1 MGKFRSKLKKKV
13 GNKRWA
19 RGHASTSNPET
30 NKHRAKAKSRFFQA
44 NLSLAPQAGD
54 PGEDSGA
61 SKLTLEAVLKHDA
74 IQSYGKEGGPTVNDI
89 AASMKSFSLVDGDGD
104 DGMTGSGGLGTFKT
118 FQTFA
123 SNWSA
128 CSNMSFKKL
137 LNNFRAD
144 SQLQKDMLAILAALT
159 EVIKEKGGGQSSTE
173 YFLALMETIEATKE
187 EGDTVA
193 AVSLLSMGIKSVP
206 EAVLRKKFSETAQTL
221 LGLLERYAESDNQNV
236 VRSIVG
242 CLSVVLRAQEYSQW
256 KLSSTLKFFDGI
268 LSFVIHTKPKIRK
281 AAQHAVVAII
291 HGSCFMLPPKINED
305 EKIDG
310 DETAAKPAVKCHPV
324 GGRVAR
330 FCVGQFKPENIA
342 NNQTLVLHT
351 LGLLHNALPGFSKED
366 IKLVAESLLSIMTA
380 TNVLIRTNCFQTFHS
395 LFSSKTENLTPTL
408 AGKLLAAL
416 YDYRPDRADSK
427 QIIAWLTVLK
437 EGHLFLAKSNLTMC
451 SSALPRFVDVC
462 TRDFWSSERME
473 VVSSA
478 SNSLKDILYEC
489 VQPCCEDDEVEKHR
503 VPIEKILTSIT
514 EVLSSAPFG
523 HASNQVLIILAIAFD
538 IAGKHFGPT
547 LAPALKTLGN
557 RYDPQSSSRIQIEHA
572 VLQAVGSMDTGL
584 VLECIPLAEPSGK
597 IDLDRTWM
605 LPLLREGL
613 NQSRLE
619 IFNSVILKLAYQC
632 YVLWNKFKES
642 DNKHQAH
649 VFELLT
655 CQLWG
660 LFPGFCRRPQ
670 DIFNFR
676 LIAKTLG
683 TVLNENPDLRAPI
696 LDGLKELI
704 PHLESDPDKAE
715 VGKYAKNFL
724 PRLFNIYTTK
734 PKGSY
739 ENEVRQTAFEVI
751 KTYLS
756 ITPKPILDELHTV
769 ALDQL
774 TAKAPGTFI
783 YDMLFDV
790 VEQLSLY
797 QSAEKLDQIYARY
810 ITVILKR
817 DKSQETV
824 AKTNANVRRQMKKA
838 FKLLREILASDH
850 PGCTEFVTNR
860 RGNIEKLLLGTLHST
875 FDGIQA
881 PRLACLKLLIERN
894 PEAKTNSKIVTRTIP
909 EAIASY
915 NVEAVK
921 QENLSNDL
929 IEMIGTMFNNENKI
943 NEFVDLIIAGF
954 TGDSILIANTIWVL
968 KNVLQTFTGNLTV
981 DTLRFMLEQ
990 VGTFVIGNNRTEVEA
1005 ALNFVL
1011 LYVKI
1016 LPVPLVTNYLPLI
1029 TKAISMMNA
1038 DTKRHCRLLVGYTL
1052 KRLCKR
1058 FGPEE
1063 IIKLVPGNDEVT
1075 HKRLKKIRKEMAR
1088 ARRNKLED
1096 QKRNKKKGGAAAG
1109 AGGDSDSDDDE
1120 SELAGHLEKK
1130 SLTIDDI
1137 LADSDSDSDSGVE
1150 DERKAKK
1157 KMATYIKE
1165 SPENI
1170 VDLADLDAISKI
1182 TTSQPMDQ
1190 SEPGSSGL
1198 NRAGATN
1205 KKKDPNR
1212 GFATAADGR
1221 LIIEDIEDYSDSD
1234 EDPDEAVGYKDKAK
1248 KRVYD
1253 EESSDSD
1260 DGEDATGGAG
1270 EDGPS
1275 SRKRKAMEA
1284 MSMRSGMS
1292 GTGAASSSGRYV
1304 AGGKGIH
1311 RPVAASV
1318 KSGYSGKS
1326 SKSTKTFVS
1335 SSGTEYR
1342 SKKAQ
1347 GDMLKKGKHEPY
1359 AYVPLSRNSLNRRK
1373 RAKSAGQFKGIVK
1386 GARKGAAA
1394 GAKSR
1399 LVKKTGAAGKRK

>member
-13 GNKRWA
+13 GGKRWA
-19 RGHASTSNPET
+19 HGQASNSNPVT

-44 NLSLAPQAGD
+44 NLSLAPPEQGT
-54 PGEDSGA
+54 SGA
-61 SKLTLEAVLKHDA
+61 ASQLTLDAVLKHDA
-74 IQSYGKEGGPTVNDI
+74 VQSYSGQREGGPTVNDL
-89 AASMKSFSLVDGDGD
+89 AASMKSFSMNDGFEGA
-104 DGMTGSGGLGTFKT
+104 DGMTESQLGTFKT

-159 EVIKEKGGGQSSTE
+159 EVIKENGGTQSSTE

-187 EGDTVA
+187 ENDIVA
-193 AVSLLSMGIKSVP
+193 AVSLLAMGIKSVP
-206 EAVLRKKFSETAQTL
+206 EGVLRKKFSDCGQIL
-221 LGLLERYAESDNQNV
+221 LSLLERYADTENQSV

-256 KLSSTLKFFDGI
+256 KHSSTLKFFDAI
-268 LSFVIHTKPKIRK
+268 LAFVIHTKPKIRK

-291 HGSCFMLPPKINED
+291 HGSCFMLPPKMESAEQD
-305 EKIDG
+305 E
-310 DETAAKPAVKCHPV
+310 EPMEERTEEVRKPLVKFHPISS
-324 GGRVAR
+324 RVAK
-330 FCVGQFKPENIA
+330 FCVGQFKPENVG
-342 NNQTLVLHT
+342 NNQTIVLHT

-366 IKLVAESLLSIMTA
+366 IKVVAESLLSIMTA

-395 LFSSKTENLTPTL
+395 LFSSKTENLTPVL
-408 AGKLLAAL
+408 AGKLIAAL
-416 YDYRPDRADSK
+416 YDYRPDKSDSK

-437 EGHLFLAKSNLTMC
+437 EGHLFLAKYSLTMC
-451 SSALPRFVDVC
+451 SNSLPRFVDLC
-462 TRDFWSSERME
+462 THDFWSSGKME
-473 VVSSA
+473 VVSAA
-478 SNSLKDILYEC
+478 SNCLKDILYEC
-489 VQPCCEDDEVEKHR
+489 IQACCEDDEVEKHR
-503 VPIEKILTSIT
+503 VSIERILKSIVD
-514 EVLSSAPFG
+514 VLSSAPFG

-538 IAGKHFGPT
+538 ITGRHFGKE
-547 LAPALKTLGN
+547 LAPALKFLAN
-557 RYDPQSSSRIQIEHA
+557 RYDPKSSSRIQIEHA
-572 VLQAVGSMDTGL
+572 VLQAIGSMDTGL
-584 VLECIPLAEPSGK
+584 VLECVPLADAAGK
-597 IDLDRTWM
+597 IDLDKTWL

-632 YVLWNKFKES
+632 YVLWNKFKQS
-642 DNKHQAH
+642 DNKQQAH
-649 VFELLT
+649 IFELLC

-660 LFPGFCRRPQ
+660 LFPGFCRRPKDVQ
-670 DIFNFR
+670 NFR

-683 TVLNENPDLRAPI
+683 TVLNENPDMRSPI

-704 PHLESDPDKAE
+704 SGLESDSDKAE

-739 ENEVRQTAFEVI
+739 ENEVRQAAFEAI
-751 KTYLS
+751 KAYLS
-756 ITPKPILDELHTV
+756 ITPKQVLDEMHSV

-797 QSAEKLDQIYARY
+797 QTADKLEDIYQRY
-810 ITVILKR
+810 LAVILRR
-817 DKSQETV
+817 DKTQETV

-838 FKLLREILASDH
+838 FKLLREILAS
-850 PGCTEFVTNR
+850 PNNGCVEFIQSKQ
-860 RGNIEKLLLGTLHST
+860 GNLEKLLLGTLHST

-881 PRLACLKLLIERN
+881 PRLACLKLLIEKN
-894 PEAKTNSKIVTRTIP
+894 PETKIGNKIVVRTVS
-909 EAIASY
+909 EAVASY
-915 NVEAVK
+915 SVEAVK
-921 QENLSNDL
+921 QENLSNDI
-929 IEMIGTMFNNENKI
+929 IEMVGNMYNDEGKM
-943 NEFVDLIIAGF
+943 NEFENIIIAGLA
-954 TGDSILIANTIWVL
+954 GDSTLITNTIWVL
-968 KNVLQTFTGNLTV
+968 KNVLQTFTGSLTV
-981 DTLRFMLEQ
+981 DSLKFLLEQ
-990 VGTFVIGNNRTEVEA
+990 VLTIVICHNRTEVDA
-1005 ALNFVL
+1005 ALNFL
-1011 LYVKI
+1011 LIYIKI
-1016 LPVPLVTNYLPLI
+1016 LPVPMVTNYLPI
-1029 TKAISMMNA
+1029 IMKALSSMVP

-1058 FGPEE
+1058 FGAEE
-1063 IIKLVPGNDEVT
+1063 IVKLVPGNDEVT
-1075 HKRLKKIRKEMAR
+1075 HKRLKKIRKELAR
-1088 ARRNKLED
+1088 AKRNKLED
-1096 QKRNKKKGGAAAG
+1096 AKKQRRGGGA
-1109 AGGDSDSDDDE
+1109 GDVDDDDE
-1120 SELAGHLEKK
+1120 EDDLAGPLEKK

-1137 LADSDSDSDSGVE
+1137 LADSESDSDSGLE
-1150 DERKAKK
+1150 DERKARK
-1157 KMATYIKE
+1157 KMNTYIKE
-1165 SPENI
+1165 SPESI

-1190 SEPGSSGL
+1190 SEPGTSGTQD
-1198 NRAGATN
+1198 R
-1205 KKKDPNR
+1205 KKRDSNR
-1212 GFATAADGR
+1212 GFATAPDGR

-1234 EDPDEAVGYKDKAK
+1234 EDPDENVGYSDKAK
-1248 KRVYD
+1248 KRVYEQED
-1253 EESSDSD
+1253 SDSGED
-1260 DGEDATGGAG
+1260 DGKADEGQ
-1270 EDGPS
+1270 EPEGPS

-1284 MSMRSGMS
+1284 MSVRSGMS
-1292 GTGAASSSGRYV
+1292 NNRYV

-1326 SKSTKTFVS
+1326 GKSNKTTKTYASTGV
-1335 SSGTEYR
+1335 EYK

-1373 RAKSAGQFKGIVK
+1373 RAKNAGQFKGIVK
-1386 GARKGAAA
+1386 GARKGARKGAAA
-1394 GAKSR
+1394 GAKNR
-1399 LVKKTGAAGKRK
+1399 LMKAGTKRK

>member
-1 MGKFRSKLKKKV
+1 MGKFRSKLKKKP

-44 NLSLAPQAGD
+44 NLSLAPPAAD
-54 PGEDSGA
+54 ESGSA
-61 SKLTLEAVLKHDA
+61 SRLTLEAVLKHDA
-74 IQSYGKEGGPTVNDI
+74 IQSYGKKGGDGGKEGGPTVNDI
-89 AASMKSFSLVDGDGD
+89 AASMKSFSMNDGDGD

-159 EVIKEKGGGQSSTE
+159 EVIKENGGSQSSTE
-173 YFLALMETIEATKE
+173 YFLGLMETIEATKE
-187 EGDTVA
+187 ESDTVA

-221 LGLLERYAESDNQNV
+221 LGLLERYAESDNQNM

-291 HGSCFMLPPKINED
+291 HGSCFMLPPKM
-305 EKIDG
+305 G
-310 DETAAKPAVKCHPV
+310 DEEKMDDGEQQAKPGVKCHPV

-330 FCVGQFKPENIA
+330 FCVGQFKPENIG

-351 LGLLHNALPGFSKED
+351 LGLLHNALPGFSKDD

-408 AGKLLAAL
+408 AGKLIAAL
-416 YDYRPDRADSK
+416 YDYRPDRSDSK

-462 TRDFWSSERME
+462 TRDFWSSDRME

-489 VQPCCEDDEVEKHR
+489 VQACCEDDEVEKHR
-503 VPIEKILTSIT
+503 VPIERILTAIT
-514 EVLSSAPFG
+514 DVLSSAPFG

-584 VLECIPLAEPSGK
+584 VLQCIPLAEESGK
-597 IDLDRTWM
+597 IDLEKTWM

-613 NQSRLE
+613 NASRLE

-632 YVLWNKFKES
+632 YVLWNKFKET
-642 DNKHQAH
+642 DNKQQAH
-649 VFELLT
+649 VFELLC

-670 DIFNFR
+670 DIQNFK

-683 TVLNENPDLRAPI
+683 TVLNENPDLRSPI

-704 PHLESDPDKAE
+704 PHLESDADKAE

-739 ENEVRQTAFEVI
+739 ENEVRQAAFDVI
-751 KTYLS
+751 KTYLA
-756 ITPKPILDELHTV
+756 ITPAPILDELHKV

-774 TAKAPGTFI
+774 TTKAPGTFI

-797 QSAEKLDQIYARY
+797 QSAEKLDDIYQRY

-850 PGCTEFVTNR
+850 PGCVEFRNTR
-860 RGNIEKLLLGTLHST
+860 RGNVEKLLLGTLHST

-881 PRLACLKLLIERN
+881 PRLACLKLLIEKN
-894 PEAKTNSKIVTRTIP
+894 PEIKTNNKLVTRTIP

-929 IEMIGTMFNNENKI
+929 VEMIGTMFNNESKI

-968 KNVLQTFTGNLTV
+968 KNVLQTFTGTLTV

-1038 DTKRHCRLLVGYTL
+1038 DTKRHCRQLVGYTL

-1058 FGPEE
+1058 FGAEE

-1096 QKRNKKKGGAAAG
+1096 QKRKKKGGAGG
-1109 AGGDSDSDDDE
+1109 ADSDSDDEE

-1198 NRAGATN
+1198 NRGPAT

-1253 EESSDSD
+1253 EESSDSNA
-1260 DGEDATGGAG
+1260 EDETEPADGAG
-1270 EDGPS
+1270 GPS

-1292 GTGAASSSGRYV
+1292 GGASSRGYV

-1335 SSGTEYR
+1335 ASGTEYR

-1394 GAKSR
+1394 GAKNR
-1399 LVKKTGAAGKRK
+1399 MVKKTGAGGGGKRK

>member
-1 MGKFRSKLKKKV
+1 MGKFRSKLKKKA

-30 NKHRAKAKSRFFQA
+30 NKHRAKARGRFFQA
-44 NLSLAPQAGD
+44 NLSLAPPAAAGD
-54 PGEDSGA
+54 TPG
-61 SKLTLEAVLKHDA
+61 LTLEAVLKHDA

-89 AASMKSFSLVDGDGD
+89 AASMKSFSMNDADD

-159 EVIKEKGGGQSSTE
+159 EVIKEQGGSQSSTE

-187 EGDTVA
+187 EADTVA

-221 LGLLERYAESDNQNV
+221 LGLLERYAESDNQNM

-268 LSFVIHTKPKIRK
+268 LSFVVHTKPKIRK

-291 HGSCFMLPPKINED
+291 HGSCFMLPPKMGD
-305 EKIDG
+305 AEKMDDG
-310 DETAAKPAVKCHPV
+310 EQPAKAAVKCHPV

-330 FCVGQFKPENIA
+330 FCVGQFKPENIG

-351 LGLLHNALPGFSKED
+351 LGLLHNALPGFSKDD

-408 AGKLLAAL
+408 AGRLLAAL
-416 YDYRPDRADSK
+416 YDYRPDRSDSK

-451 SSALPRFVDVC
+451 SGALPRFVDVC
-462 TRDFWSSERME
+462 TRDFWSSDRMD
-473 VVSSA
+473 VVSAA
-478 SNSLKDILYEC
+478 SNCLKDILYEC
-489 VQPCCEDDEVEKHR
+489 VQPCCEGDDEVEKHR
-503 VPIEKILTSIT
+503 VPIERVLTSIT
-514 EVLSSAPFG
+514 DVLSSAPFG

-557 RYDPQSSSRIQIEHA
+557 RYDPQSSSRVQIEHA
-572 VLQAVGSMDTGL
+572 VLQAIGSMDTGL
-584 VLECIPLAEPSGK
+584 VLQCVPLAEESGK
-597 IDLDRTWM
+597 IDLEKTWM

-619 IFNSVILKLAYQC
+619 IFNGVILKLAYQC

-642 DNKHQAH
+642 DNKQQAH
-649 VFELLT
+649 VFELLC

-670 DIFNFR
+670 DIQNFR

-683 TVLNENPDLRAPI
+683 TVLNENPDLRSPI

-704 PHLESDPDKAE
+704 PHLESDADKAE

-739 ENEVRQTAFEVI
+739 ENEVRQAAFDVI
-751 KTYLS
+751 KTYLA
-756 ITPKPILDELHTV
+756 ITPSPILDELHKV

-797 QSAEKLDQIYARY
+797 QSADKLDDIYQRY

-838 FKLLREILASDH
+838 FKLLREILASDQ
-850 PGCTEFVTNR
+850 PGCVEFRSTR
-860 RGNIEKLLLGTLHST
+860 RGNVEKLLLGTLHAT

-881 PRLACLKLLIERN
+881 PRLACLRLLIEKS
-894 PEAKTNSKIVTRTIP
+894 PETRTNSKLVTRTIP
-909 EAIASY
+909 EAIVSY
-915 NVEAVK
+915 SVEAVK
-921 QENLSNDL
+921 QENLANDL

-968 KNVLQTFTGNLTV
+968 KNVLQTFTGTLTV

-1096 QKRNKKKGGAAAG
+1096 QKRKKKGGA
-1109 AGGDSDSDDDE
+1109 GGNSDSDDEE
-1120 SELAGHLEKK
+1120 SELAGNLEKK

-1190 SEPGSSGL
+1190 SEAGSSGQ
-1198 NRAGATN
+1198 NRGATN

-1260 DGEDATGGAG
+1260 GEGEGESAADGAT
-1270 EDGPS
+1270 DNGPS

-1292 GTGAASSSGRYV
+1292 GNASSSSRYV

-1399 LVKKTGAAGKRK
+1399 LVKKTGPGGGGKRK

>member
-13 GNKRWA
+13 GGKRWA
-19 RGHASTSNPET
+19 RGQASNSNPET

-44 NLSLAPQAGD
+44 NLSLAPTSSGQQD
-54 PGEDSGA
+54 PSAA
-61 SKLTLEAVLKHDA
+61 SQLTLEAVLKHDA
-74 IQSYGKEGGPTVNDI
+74 VQSYSGQREGGPTINDL
-89 AASMKSFSLVDGDGD
+89 AASMKSFSMNDGFEG
-104 DGMTGSGGLGTFKT
+104 DGMTESQLGTFKT

-159 EVIKEKGGGQSSTE
+159 EVIKENGGTQSSTE

-187 EGDTVA
+187 EKDTVA
-193 AVSLLSMGIKSVP
+193 AVSLLAMGIKSVP
-206 EAVLRKKFSETAQTL
+206 EAVLRKKFSECGQIL
-221 LGLLERYAESDNQNV
+221 LSLLERYADSENQSI

-256 KLSSTLKFFDGI
+256 KHSSTLKFFDAI
-268 LSFVIHTKPKIRK
+268 LAFVIHTKPKIRK

-291 HGSCFMLPPKINED
+291 HGSCFMLPPKVEPKD
-305 EKIDG
+305 EA
-310 DETAAKPAVKCHPV
+310 DEMEEERMQDTPKPLVKWHPIS
-324 GGRVAR
+324 GRVAK
-330 FCVGQFKPENIA
+330 FCVGQFKPENVG
-342 NNQTLVLHT
+342 NHQTIVLHT
-351 LGLLHNALPGFSKED
+351 LGLLHNALPGFAKDD

-395 LFSSKTENLTPTL
+395 LFSSKTENLPPVL
-408 AGKLLAAL
+408 AGKLIAAL
-416 YDYRPDRADSK
+416 YDYRPDRSDSK

-437 EGHLFLAKSNLTMC
+437 EGHLFLAKYSLTMC

-462 TRDFWSSERME
+462 TRDFWSSDKME
-473 VVSSA
+473 VVSAA

-489 VQPCCEDDEVEKHR
+489 VQACCEEDEVEKHR
-503 VPIEKILTSIT
+503 VPIERILKSIT
-514 EVLSSAPFG
+514 DVLSSAPFG

-538 IAGKHFGPT
+538 ITGRHFGEK
-547 LAPALKTLGN
+547 LAPALKSLAN
-557 RYDPQSSSRIQIEHA
+557 RYDPKSSSRIQIEHA
-572 VLQAVGSMDTGL
+572 VLQAIGSMDTGL
-584 VLECIPLAEPSGK
+584 VLECIPLADEAGK
-597 IDLDRTWM
+597 IDLDKTWL

-632 YVLWNKFKES
+632 YVLWNKFKQS
-642 DNKHQAH
+642 DNKQQAH
-649 VFELLT
+649 IFELLC

-660 LFPGFCRRPQ
+660 LFPGFCRRPKDVQ
-670 DIFNFR
+670 NFR

-683 TVLNENPDLRAPI
+683 TVLNENPDMRSPI

-704 PHLESDPDKAE
+704 SGLESDTDKAE

-739 ENEVRQTAFEVI
+739 ENEIRQAAFEAI
-751 KTYLS
+751 KAYLT
-756 ITPKPILDELHTV
+756 ITPKQVLDEMHSV

-797 QSAEKLDQIYARY
+797 QTADKLDDIYQRY
-810 ITVILKR
+810 ITVILRR
-817 DKSQETV
+817 DKTQDTV

-838 FKLLREILASDH
+838 FKLLREILAS
-850 PGCTEFVTNR
+850 PNVGCVEFVESK
-860 RGNIEKLLLGTLHST
+860 RGNLEKLLLGTLHST

-881 PRLACLKLLIERN
+881 PRLACLKLLIEKN
-894 PEAKTNSKIVTRTIP
+894 PELKIGSKIIIRTVS
-909 EAIASY
+909 EAVAVYS
-915 NVEAVK
+915 VEAVK
-921 QENLSNDL
+921 QESLANDI
-929 IEMIGTMFNNENKI
+929 IEMIGNMYNNEGKMT
-943 NEFVDLIIAGF
+943 EFENIIIAGLA
-954 TGDSILIANTIWVL
+954 GDTTLITNTIWVL
-968 KNVLQTFTGNLTV
+968 KNVLQTFTGSLTV
-981 DTLRFMLEQ
+981 DSLKFMLEQ
-990 VGTFVIGNNRTEVEA
+990 VLTILICHNRTEVDA
-1005 ALNFVL
+1005 ALNFLL
-1011 LYVKI
+1011 LYIKI
-1016 LPVPLVTNYLPLI
+1016 LPIPMVTNYLPIIMKSLS
-1029 TKAISMMNA
+1029 SMVP

-1058 FGPEE
+1058 FGAEE
-1063 IIKLVPGNDEVT
+1063 IVKLVPGNDEVT
-1075 HKRLKKIRKEMAR
+1075 HKRLKKIRKELAR
-1088 ARRNKLED
+1088 AKRNKLEE
-1096 QKRNKKKGGAAAG
+1096 QKKQQRGGSAG
-1109 AGGDSDSDDDE
+1109 DDDE
-1120 SELAGHLEKK
+1120 DDEDDLAGPLEKK

-1137 LADSDSDSDSGVE
+1137 LADSDSDSDSGLE
-1150 DERKAKK
+1150 DERKARKK
-1157 KMATYIKE
+1157 LATYIKE

-1190 SEPGSSGL
+1190 SEPSSSKVH
-1198 NRAGATN
+1198 
-1205 KKKDPNR
+1205 KKRETNR
-1212 GFATAADGR
+1212 GFATAPDGR

-1234 EDPDEAVGYKDKAK
+1234 EDPDENVGYSDKAK

-1253 EESSDSD
+1253 QEDSDS
-1260 DGEDATGGAG
+1260 GEDGGTTEEA
-1270 EDGPS
+1270 DGPS

-1284 MSMRSGMS
+1284 MSVRSGMS
-1292 GTGAASSSGRYV
+1292 GGTNRYV

-1318 KSGYSGKS
+1318 KSGQSGKTGKS
-1326 SKSTKTFVS
+1326 SKSTKTY
-1335 SSGTEYR
+1335 GTTGAEYK

-1373 RAKSAGQFKGIVK
+1373 RAKNAGQFKSIVKGALK

-1394 GAKSR
+1394 GAKNR
-1399 LVKKTGAAGKRK
+1399 LLKAGTKRK

>member
-1 MGKFRSKLKKKV
+1 MSKFRSKLKKKV
-13 GNKRWA
+13 GGKRWS

-44 NLSLAPQAGD
+44 NLSLAPAQQSDG
-54 PGEDSGA
+54 SQA
-61 SKLTLEAVLKHDA
+61 SKLTLEAVLKHEA
-74 IQSYGKEGGPTVNDI
+74 IQSYSGGRGATKKVDPTVNEI
-89 AASMKSFSLVDGDGD
+89 AASMRSFSMNDGVEG
-104 DGMTGSGGLGTFKT
+104 DGMTESQLGTFKT

-123 SNWSA
+123 SNFSA

-144 SQLQKDMLAILAALT
+144 SQVQKDMLAILAALT
-159 EVIKEKGGGQSSTE
+159 EVIKEKGGSQSSTE
-173 YFLALMETIEATKE
+173 YFLALMETVDATKE
-187 EGDTVA
+187 ENDTVA
-193 AVSLLSMGIKSVP
+193 AVTLLSMGIKSVP
-206 EAVLRKKFSETAQTL
+206 EAVLRKKFSETGQTL
-221 LGLLERYAESDNQNV
+221 LNLLERYADSDNQNV
-236 VRSIVG
+236 VRSIIG
-242 CLSVVLRAQEYSQW
+242 CLSVLLRAQEYSQW
-256 KLSSTLKFFDGI
+256 KLSSTLKFFDSI
-268 LSFVIHTKPKIRK
+268 LAFVIHTKPKVRK
-281 AAQHAVVAII
+281 AAQHAVVAIV
-291 HGSCFMLPPKINED
+291 HGSCFMLPPKIETKEGDQDDKMED
-305 EKIDG
+305 GEPP
-310 DETAAKPAVKCHPV
+310 KPLVKCHPV
-324 GGRVAR
+324 GSRVAK
-330 FCVGQFKPENIA
+330 FCVGQFKSENIG

-351 LGLLHNALPGFSKED
+351 LGLLHNALPGFSKDD

-395 LFSSKTENLTPTL
+395 LFSSKTENLTPVL
-408 AGKLLAAL
+408 AGKLIAAL
-416 YDYRPDRADSK
+416 YDYRPDRSDSK
-427 QIIAWLTVLK
+427 QTIAWLTVLK
-437 EGHLFLAKSNLTMC
+437 EGHLFLAKFNLTMC
-451 SSALPRFVDVC
+451 SSALPRFVEIC
-462 TRDFWSSERME
+462 TQDFWGSDKME

-478 SNSLKDILYEC
+478 SNALKDILYEC

-503 VPIEKILTSIT
+503 VPIEKVLKSIT
-514 EVLSSAPFG
+514 EVLTSSPFG

-538 IAGKHFGPT
+538 ITGRHFGDV

-557 RYDPQSSSRIQIEHA
+557 RYDPQSSTRIQIEHA

-584 VLECIPLAEPSGK
+584 VLECIPLADASGK
-597 IDLDRTWM
+597 IDLDRTWV

-619 IFNSVILKLAYQC
+619 IFNNVILKLAYQC

-642 DNKHQAH
+642 DNKQQAH
-649 VFELLT
+649 IFELLC

-660 LFPGFCRRPQ
+660 LFPGFCRRPK
-670 DIFNFR
+670 DIQNFR

-683 TVLNENPDLRAPI
+683 TVLNENPDLRSPI

-704 PHLESDPDKAE
+704 PHLETDAEKAE
-715 VGKYAKNFL
+715 IGKYSKNFL

-734 PKGSY
+734 PKGSF
-739 ENEVRQTAFEVI
+739 ENEVRQAAFDTI
-751 KTYLS
+751 KAFLS
-756 ITPKPILDELHTV
+756 VTPRPVLEEMHTV
-769 ALDQL
+769 ALNEL
-774 TAKAPGTFI
+774 TTKAPGTFI

-797 QSAEKLDQIYARY
+797 QSGEKLDDIYQRY
-810 ITVILKR
+810 ISVILKR

-838 FKLLREILASDH
+838 FKLLKEVLASDNA
-850 PGCTEFVTNR
+850 GCLEFVEAKR
-860 RGNIEKLLLGTLHST
+860 INIEKLLLGTLHAT

-881 PRLACLKLLIERN
+881 PRLACLKLLIEKNPGIKLTNKIITRTV
-894 PEAKTNSKIVTRTIP
+894 PEAV
-909 EAIASY
+909 ASY
-915 NVEAVK
+915 SVESVK
-921 QENLSNDL
+921 HENLSNDL
-929 IEMIGTMFNNENKI
+929 IELIGNMFNNEGKI
-943 NEFVDLIIAGF
+943 KNFENLIIAGLV
-954 TGDSILIANTIWVL
+954 GDTTLVTNTIWVL
-968 KNVLQTFTGNLTV
+968 KNVLQLFTGALTV
-981 DTLRFMLEQ
+981 DSLRFMLEQ
-990 VGTFVIGNNRTEVEA
+990 ILTIMVGNNRSEVDA
-1005 ALNFVL
+1005 AINFLL
-1011 LYVKI
+1011 LYIKI
-1016 LPVPLVTNYLPLI
+1016 LPVPLVTSDLPLI
-1029 TKAISMMNA
+1029 TKALSQMVP

-1063 IIKLVPGNDEVT
+1063 IVKLVPGNDEVT
-1075 HKRLKKIRKEMAR
+1075 HKRLKKIRKELAR
-1088 ARRNKLED
+1088 AKRNKLDE
-1096 QKRNKKKGGAAAG
+1096 QKKKNKSGHR
-1109 AGGDSDSDDDE
+1109 DSDEDDDDAD
-1120 SELAGHLEKK
+1120 LAGHLEKK

-1137 LADSDSDSDSGVE
+1137 LEDSESDSDSGVE
-1150 DERKAKK
+1150 DDKRAKK
-1157 KMATYIKE
+1157 KMNTYIKE

-1190 SEPGSSGL
+1190 SE
-1198 NRAGATN
+1198 AGTSQPR
-1205 KKKDPNR
+1205 KKKDANR
-1212 GFATAADGR
+1212 GFATASDGR

-1234 EDPDEAVGYKDKAK
+1234 EDPDENVGFKDKAK

-1253 EESSDSD
+1253 EEESDSD
-1260 DGEDATGGAG
+1260 GDEGAEAEADGA
-1270 EDGPS
+1270 S

-1292 GTGAASSSGRYV
+1292 ASSGRYV

-1318 KSGYSGKS
+1318 KSGYS
-1326 SKSTKTFVS
+1326 SKSTKSNKSAKTYV
-1335 SSGTEYR
+1335 SSGTEYK

-1373 RAKSAGQFKGIVK
+1373 RAKNAGQFKSIVK

-1399 LVKKTGAAGKRK
+1399 LVNKAGSKRK